1 MKKEIIKVVM
11 VTITINIFMIVISY
25 SILRN
30 HPSTNKVQAEE
41 KSKAQNVLNI
51 AGDNIA
57 RIYISDTGNILE
69 LNVEEYVACV
79 VASEMPANFNSE
91 ALKAQAI
98 AARTYYYAKRENKCS
113 NGKEADICDGTHC
126 QAFDTKEEILQKWP
140 DSKKEEYW
148 NKINDA
154 VSDTKGKVLVYEG
167 QLIQYPQYFATS
179 WGKTETK
186 EGVPY
191 LVSTESKGEEIAPKY
206 KSEVRYAVNAF
217 IDKLKNEYNIEN
229 IDSNNLMAYI
239 NIQSYTK
246 GGAVKDIK
254 IGDKVIPGINFRST
268 FGLNS
273 TNFQIN
279 VEGNEVIISCI
290 GYGHGIGMSQWGAEV
305 MAREGKNYEDILK
318 HYYKNIDIY
327 EVN

>member
-1 MKKEIIKVVM
+1 MKKEIIKVAM
-11 VTITINIFMIVISY
+11 VTIVINIFMIVLSY
-25 SILRN
+25 SILRDYPIN
-30 HPSTNKVQAEE
+30 NKLEAEE

-51 AGDNIA
+51 VGDNIA
-57 RIYISDTGNILE
+57 RIYISDTENILE
-69 LNVEEYVACV
+69 LNIEEYIACV

-98 AARTYYYAKRENKCS
+98 AARTYYYAKRENKCC
-113 NGKEADICDGTHC
+113 NGKGADICDGTHC
-126 QAFDTKEEILQKWP
+126 QAFANKEEILQKWP
-140 DSKKEEYW
+140 NSKKEEYW

-154 VSDTKGKVLVYEG
+154 VLDTKGKVLVYKGE
-167 QLIQYPQYFATS
+167 LIKYPQYFATS

-191 LVSTESKGEEIAPKY
+191 LVSIESKGEEIAPKY
-206 KSEVRYAVNAF
+206 KSEVRYDVNEF
-217 IDKLKNEYNIEN
+217 INKLRNKYNIEN
-229 IDSNNLMAYI
+229 IDSNNIMSYI
-239 NIQSYTK
+239 NIQSHTE

-254 IGDKVIPGINFRST
+254 IGDEVISGTDFRSL
-268 FGLNS
+268 FGTNS
-273 TNFQIN
+273 TNFQIS

-305 MAREGKNYEDILK
+305 MAREGKNYAEILK
-318 HYYKNIDIY
+318 HYYKDIDIY